1 MFWLVD
7 IKISAFNNHRK
18 TKKCSKLIGGGVV
31 SGGIFFATFLNDSGR
46 RCIESAIMAPG
57 ARFSKGP
64 ESPGG
69 KFSGP

>member
-1 MFWLVD
+1 MG
-7 IKISAFNNHRK
+7 AF
-18 TKKCSKLIGGGVV
+18 
-31 SGGIFFATFLNDSGR
+31 FFATFLNDSGR